1 MEKFKFLESKFK
13 DKEKYKNN
21 KSWTRFFPKASE
33 ILSLKNLEKNLLEE
47 FSPIKDMVF
56 PKSKE
61 QVYRTITS
69 VAIINAVLAGL
80 PGKMGIGVFISISLE
95 IAMAVSI
102 ANYLGFHDIKKEN
115 IFKYLGTVATVVMSI
130 IVLFKQAV
138 TTFFGFF
145 TSISGPLNP
154 IIPAE
159 LLATNIYGIIFLV
172 GFKEM
177 KEKGSF
183 KVPLRLII
191 NILGESYSL
200 TKHQIKL
207 LKNKP
212 PEIIKK
218 VRKKIINFFEGN
230 VEIPK
235 STDSEIRGD
244 VFPVLATAHLL
255 DKNYEALK
263 GPLGQ
268 KFIQAVKLSF
278 PNQLSESS
286 SLDEIRKHLLSY
298 DPETLNRMINV
309 NIKGKLFE
317 VLKTTSENA
326 DGDEWVAKAH
336 PEINHPGTD
345 ITLINTNTGERI
357 EVQLKTTFS
366 KSYVETEMEKN
377 PDTVFI
383 VSDEVAKQI
392 NDPRVI
398 PAGITNEE
406 VTNIAKEKAQQLIDG
421 GIDASDLVINPT
433 LGGVASGSFNLFPYI
448 VAYKKKKI
456 TKDQFN
462 FVLETL
468 IPQASQNTLELIA
481 KYSLGG
487 IMYLWW
493 RPAKLILNSLYYDD
507 VSQEKKENISLDKNI
522 SRREFIKLSF
532 LPILK

>member
-177 KEKGSF
+177 KDKGSF

-191 NILGESYSL
+191 NILGES
-200 TKHQIKL
+200 
-207 LKNKP
+207 
-212 PEIIKK
+212 
-218 VRKKIINFFEGN
+218 
-230 VEIPK
+230 
-235 STDSEIRGD
+235 
-244 VFPVLATAHLL
+244 
-255 DKNYEALK
+255 
-263 GPLGQ
+263 
-268 KFIQAVKLSF
+268 
-278 PNQLSESS
+278 
-286 SLDEIRKHLLSY
+286 
-298 DPETLNRMINV
+298 
-309 NIKGKLFE
+309 
-317 VLKTTSENA
+317 
-326 DGDEWVAKAH
+326 
-336 PEINHPGTD
+336 
-345 ITLINTNTGERI
+345 
-357 EVQLKTTFS
+357 
-366 KSYVETEMEKN
+366 
-377 PDTVFI
+377 
-383 VSDEVAKQI
+383 
-392 NDPRVI
+392 
-398 PAGITNEE
+398 
-406 VTNIAKEKAQQLIDG
+406 
-421 GIDASDLVINPT
+421 
-433 LGGVASGSFNLFPYI
+433 
-448 VAYKKKKI
+448 
-456 TKDQFN
+456 
-462 FVLETL
+462 
-468 IPQASQNTLELIA
+468 
-481 KYSLGG
+481 
-487 IMYLWW
+487 
-493 RPAKLILNSLYYDD
+493 
-507 VSQEKKENISLDKNI
+507 
-522 SRREFIKLSF
+522 
-532 LPILK
+532 